1 MSDYD
6 FSTLNDKEFEV
17 LTMDL
22 LSAEYNTLIERFKAG
37 KDGGIDG
44 RFYEAKS
51 NSNNLVIIQC
61 KHWLKSGIT
70 KLISACEK
78 TEANKIKKLSPNR
91 YIFVTSLDLSPDNKS
106 KIFDT
111 FSPYILNTADILGKA
126 ELNALLTKYSE
137 VERKHFKLWLSSIN
151 LLDTFLNNDVLG
163 RSYFFTEIVKEFS
176 PKYVLTSNHHEAIKK
191 INELGCVIINGE
203 PGIGKTTLA
212 QQICLEFILNE
223 YELVVI
229 EDSISEA
236 ERVFHVGKKQIF
248 YFDDFLG
255 SNFLSIFQS
264 KEDSHIINFMRRV
277 ARDKNKRFILT
288 TRTNILSQG
297 KKLSEK
303 FEINHIDRNEY
314 ELQLSSLSKL
324 DKAKILYNHIWFSD
338 LPEDFI
344 DQIYIDKRYKEII
357 NHKKF
362 NPRLISFIT
371 DFQRFNSIGS
381 INYWN
386 YIQTSLDNPKKLW
399 RGVLT
404 NQISDLER
412 HLVIAITIN
421 QNNIR
426 ESELICF
433 LENIRNNG
441 IDNAREYITINNLA
455 RSLVGSVLNRTIYHD
470 IVNYSLFNPSIADF
484 VLSEYFDREDYILE
498 MVTCLRTLDSLKNIK
513 KICDEKITNIEFNS
527 FFKKLLDKEAYN
539 SNEPDTFTLNLIHT
553 TFDNFDYDYNPLL
566 NKIFALYGERIYEIF
581 GFSSLKLL
589 LTALR
594 VNEEKYNGLSRIIVS
609 EILETNLDVDDFA
622 IISKII
628 NLLPDNLLLV
638 KLFKERFL
646 EYFSKNAT
654 QLFID
659 DGYDPEYYELY
670 GSIDSYIEEFVKDT
684 LSDFDENIFSD
695 TEIDD
700 LYYSIDEDEIIE
712 YFKDENDAGERDFDN
727 HRDIYSDDKH
737 DDSFDPIDDL
747 FDRD

>member
-17 LTMDL
+17 LVMDL
-22 LSAEYNTLIERFKAG
+22 LSAEYDTLIERFKSG

-51 NSNNLVIIQC
+51 SSNDLVIIQC
-61 KHWLKSGIT
+61 KHWLKSGIA
-70 KLISACEK
+70 KLISECEK
-78 TEANKIKKLSPNR
+78 TEENKIRKLSPDR

-106 KIFDT
+106 KISDT

-126 ELNALLTKYSE
+126 ELNALLTKHSE

-151 LLDTFLNNDVLG
+151 LLDSFLNNDVLG

-176 PKYVLTSNHHEAIKK
+176 SKYVLTCNHQKAIKK

-203 PGIGKTTLA
+203 PGIGKTILA

-229 EDSISEA
+229 EDNISEA

-264 KEDSHIINFMRRV
+264 KEDSHIINFMQRV

-314 ELQLSSLSKL
+314 ELKLSSLSEL
-324 DKAKILYNHIWFSD
+324 DKAKILYNHIWFSK

-371 DFQRFNSIGS
+371 DFQRLNSIEP

-386 YIQTSLDNPKKLW
+386 YIQTSLDNPKELW

-421 QNNIR
+421 QNSIR

-441 IDNAREYITINNLA
+441 IDNTKEYITRNSLA
-455 RSLVGSVLNRTIYHD
+455 RGLVGSVLNRTIYHD

-498 MVTCLRTLDSLKNIK
+498 MVICLRTLDSLKNIR
-513 KICDEKITNIEFNS
+513 KICNEKMTNIEFNS
-527 FFKKLLDKEAYN
+527 FFKRLLDKEAYN
-539 SNEPDTFTLNLIHT
+539 LHKPDLFTLKLIHT
-553 TFDNFDYDYNPLL
+553 TYDNIDYDFNLLL
-566 NKIFALYGERIYEIF
+566 NKIFARYGEKIYEIF
-581 GFSSLKLL
+581 GFSSLSLL

-594 VNEEKYNGLSRIIVS
+594 VNEEKYIAISRIIVS
-609 EILETNLDVDDFA
+609 EILENNLDVDDFA
-622 IISKII
+622 I
-628 NLLPDNLLLV
+628 L
-638 KLFKERFL
+638 
-646 EYFSKNAT
+646 
-654 QLFID
+654 
-659 DGYDPEYYELY
+659 
-670 GSIDSYIEEFVKDT
+670 
-684 LSDFDENIFSD
+684 
-695 TEIDD
+695 
-700 LYYSIDEDEIIE
+700 
-712 YFKDENDAGERDFDN
+712 
-727 HRDIYSDDKH
+727 
-737 DDSFDPIDDL
+737 
-747 FDRD
+747 